1 MNYGICAKGL
11 FGSQGFYYASEYK
24 DPDISLQSR
33 WIMGYVQKVYLD
45 LKDFTM
51 QLSMRAQI
59 LVCNQDK
66 I

>member
-11 FGSQGFYYASEYK
+11 FGCQGFYYATEYE

-45 LKDFTM
+45 LKDFTTH
-51 QLSMRAQI
+51 LSIRALT